1 MKYLNTIVDLYSNN
15 QFARYIGIGTLN
27 TIVGILTY
35 PILFYSMTPS
45 MFSYIEILY
54 INFFITTL
62 FSFVTTKYFV
72 FRSDSSF
79 VHEYIKFILIHI
91 LFLFINVYLLK
102 MLVED
107 YSIHPVISQIII
119 TIIIIFTGYY
129 YNKLVTFKKAA

>member
-1 MKYLNTIVDLYSNN
+1 MKYLNAIVDLYSNN

-27 TIVGILTY
+27 TTVGILTY

-45 MFSYIEILY
+45 IFSYIEILY

-79 VHEYIKFILIHI
+79 IHEYIKFILNGFSI
-91 LFLFINVYLLK
+91 YLL
-102 MLVED
+102 
-107 YSIHPVISQIII
+107 III
-119 TIIIIFTGYY
+119 LIKWTG
-129 YNKLVTFKKAA
+129 